1 MENKKIA
8 DRKILSQLFLT
19 FFRIGAFTFGGGY
32 AMIPL
37 IQREVADE
45 KQWISREDILDVVAI
60 AESTPGPIAINA
72 ATFIGRKVGGV
83 RGAALATLGVVLPSF
98 VIIVLIS
105 LALQQF
111 QQLRAVRYAFF
122 GIRAGVL
129 ALLVKA
135 LVSMYRQCPK
145 SLTAYLLMAAAFAG
159 AALLKIS
166 APVVI
171 ACCAVLGL
179 GVYWLAGKEKNS

>member
-1 MENKKIA
+1 M
-8 DRKILSQLFLT
+8 
-19 FFRIGAFTFGGGY
+19 
-32 AMIPL
+32 
-37 IQREVADE
+37 
-45 KQWISREDILDVVAI
+45 
-60 AESTPGPIAINA
+60 
-72 ATFIGRKVGGV
+72 
-83 RGAALATLGVVLPSF
+83 VLPSF

-145 SLTAYLLMAAAFAG
+145 SLTAYLLMAAAFAV
-159 AALLKIS
+159 AAVLKIS
-166 APVVI
+166 APIVI

-179 GVYWLAGKEKNS
+179 SIYWLTGKEKTP